1 MELQYENG
9 IKLKKTTKN
18 HDFLL
23 KKHKKGLENC
33 NFKFLNF
40 LNTKVNN

>member
-1 MELQYENG
+1 MEFQYENG

-23 KKHKKGLENC
+23 KKHKKSLKNC
-33 NFKFLNF
+33 NFQFLNF
-40 LNTKVNN
+40 LNPKVNS